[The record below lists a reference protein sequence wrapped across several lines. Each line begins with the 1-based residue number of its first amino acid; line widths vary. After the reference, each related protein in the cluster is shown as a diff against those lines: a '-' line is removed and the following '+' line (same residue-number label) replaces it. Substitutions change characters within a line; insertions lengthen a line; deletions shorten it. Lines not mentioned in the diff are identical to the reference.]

1 MTGSRNLGNFKQTKP
16 LSDIVDHRTQ
26 NYFIHVLFYTLLW
39 AHDIR
44 QAEVLSCVYPRRAI
58 HVCALTFSW
67 ALETKYLITFSL
79 NRCNT

>member
-1 MTGSRNLGNFKQTKP
+1 MTGSRNLGNFKQTTP
-16 LSDIVDHRTQ
+16 LSDIVHHWIQ
-26 NYFIHVLFYTLLW
+26 KHFILFYTLRW